1 MSSRPQSTEPP
12 SLAPARNRTI
22 KVSVAVDS
30 TGKENYWFKISP
42 LVGACLR
49 VSSSFISSTL
59 LASLFKGHQEG

>member
-42 LVGACLR
+42 LVGAHLR
-49 VSSSFISSTL
+49 VS
-59 LASLFKGHQEG
+59 